1 MHHKIRDMKTINELT
16 SREKE
21 TAKLLIKGYNN
32 REIAE
37 KLIVS
42 THTAK
47 YHVTSI
53 INKLE
58 ALNRTHAAYI
68 IGHKNLDKEF

>member
-1 MHHKIRDMKTINELT
+1 MYYKIRDTNKIKKLT

-32 REIAE
+32 REIA
-37 KLIVS
+37 KNLIVS
-42 THTAK
+42 IHTVK
-47 YHVTSI
+47 CHVTSI